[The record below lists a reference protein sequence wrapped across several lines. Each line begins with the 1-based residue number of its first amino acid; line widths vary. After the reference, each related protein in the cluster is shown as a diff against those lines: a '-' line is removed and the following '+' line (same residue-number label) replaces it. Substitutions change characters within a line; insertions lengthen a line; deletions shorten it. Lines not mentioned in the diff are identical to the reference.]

1 MVAANPLFRGTWT
14 LKKFS
19 ATVINDIW
27 PEVAFFSLVAASK
40 LTPYPNRPESIVLTV
55 IVQWSA

>member
-40 LTPYPNRPESIVLTV
+40 PIPYSNRPFIVLTV